1 MLRHLPIAL
10 LLAGAAAVA
19 QADVYRWV
27 DEHGQPHY
35 SDQWVPGSEVIKTAK
50 VHPGST
56 TIGEAPPGQKS
67 QAPAGN
73 SAAAAIADTQNTRAV
88 QQDVGKA
95 HDAQCKAAQARYAAA
110 VQSRRVFKEGK
121 DGEREYLSDAEAE
134 TYRENA
140 RKDVQIACGN
150 VPQFDPNAPIA
161 EPKAVPEPKVN
172 PADAT
177 SN

>member
-1 MLRHLPIAL
+1 MLRLLPIAL
-10 LLAGAAAVA
+10 LLAGTAAVA

-27 DEHGQPHY
+27 DEHGEPHY

-50 VHPGST
+50 AHPGST
-56 TIGEAPPGQKS
+56 TIGQTTPTGQKS
-67 QAPAGN
+67 PAGN
-73 SAAAAIADTQNTRAV
+73 SAAAAIADTANSRAV
-88 QQDVGKA
+88 EQDVGKA
-95 HDAQCKAAQARYAAA
+95 HDAQCKAAQARYSAA

-134 TYRENA
+134 SYRENA
-140 RKDVQIACGN
+140 RKDVQVACGS
-150 VPQFDPNAPIA
+150 VREFDPNAPIP